1 MKRKQ
6 TKEMEALTE
15 EYTQLKEELF
25 KGESFAVHR
34 DEDKEKWERHDQLR
48 ALFFP
53 HFRTKKW
60 RNPLVKSK

>member
-6 TKEMEALTE
+6 TKKMEALVE

-25 KGESFAVHR
+25 GENSFAVHR

-48 ALFFP
+48 GLFFP
-53 HFRTKKW
+53 QLRPKNW